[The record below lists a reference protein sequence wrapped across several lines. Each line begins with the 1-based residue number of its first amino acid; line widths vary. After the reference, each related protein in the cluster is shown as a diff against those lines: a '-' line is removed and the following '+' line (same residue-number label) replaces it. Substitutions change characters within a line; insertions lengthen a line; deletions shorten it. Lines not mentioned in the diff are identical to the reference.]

1 MVKTAFCPE
10 IIWSICCVPSSP
22 LGPRDS
28 ALNKS
33 GKISALTALIIPL
46 GGSGAEN
53 QQISVW
59 KEQRRNPE
67 KGRWAK
73 SRREG
78 GHAIFDGSLSWVDPW
93 VMEKKPLYRVQE
105 NMSSHSGT
113 SRSPEE
119 LKPKVN
125 KREWWA
131 MKAER
136 RGGQVMQDGRPRLM
150 IFWMWW
156 SSLEDVEQKWHDQL
170 CMFFLKKS
178 EFKNRTKFFPKS
190 PFHYQSSAS
199 TNLLKTEN
207 VTVAF
212 FLVWKKFLWNNTL
225 IWKILKELKMQTQG
239 I

>member
-1 MVKTAFCPE
+1 MLG
-10 IIWSICCVPSSP
+10 IWHFSWRVECENWLYFKVHGQNCILSRNNMEHLLCAKFSSWPSGFSIEQVREDLCSHSAYNPSGWKWGRKSTNKCMKRSKGGIQRRGG
-22 LGPRDS
+22 GPR
-28 ALNKS
+28 AE
-33 GKISALTALIIPL
+33 GK
-46 GGSGAEN
+46 GCR
-53 QQISVW
+53 V
-59 KEQRRNPE
+59 
-67 KGRWAK
+67 
-73 SRREG
+73 G

-170 CMFFLKKS
+170 CMFF
-178 EFKNRTKFFPKS
+178 
-190 PFHYQSSAS
+190 
-199 TNLLKTEN
+199 
-207 VTVAF
+207 
-212 FLVWKKFLWNNTL
+212 
-225 IWKILKELKMQTQG
+225 
-239 I
+239 